1 MSAGLSSS
9 VPHLTRE
16 KDEEDGVEGGGWGGF
31 GECDPRGDAEW
42 YAEDDA
48 DVAACLFP
56 LYQDRKQ
63 GREAQSLLKMDLH
76 YSHKVDPVKPTA
88 ESRLYK
94 ETLNKHNIIPLFVPG
109 ACTDE
114 VQECDTVLNKP
125 FKGGVKDGFRNYL
138 HGQYDEWKA
147 AGKDPNAWTPLF
159 GMEQLKPR
167 VTSWVEEGLKRIR
180 TPAMKTALIDAF
192 KRDGR
197 FAEIRSAVCQAAAAS
212 DLEKAKSVI
221 ALEKLFQQEMTE
233 EEEEDVQELDAG
245 DDEGLELVCEDFA
258 AVVV

>member
-1 MSAGLSSS
+1 MPYKNAVIARLAL
-9 VPHLTRE
+9 P
-16 KDEEDGVEGGGWGGF
+16 
-31 GECDPRGDAEW
+31 
-42 YAEDDA
+42 A
-48 DVAACLFP
+48 D
-56 LYQDRKQ
+56 QRTM
-63 GREAQSLLKMDLH
+63 LKMDLH
-76 YSHKVDPVKPTA
+76 YSHKVDPAKPTA

-94 ETLNKHNIIPLFVPG
+94 DTLNKHCIIPLFVPG

-114 VQECDTVLNKP
+114 VQECDTVLNEP

-167 VTSWVEEGLKRIR
+167 VTSWVEEGMKRIR
-180 TPAMKTALIDAF
+180 TPAMKTTLIDAF

-245 DDEGLELVCEDFA
+245 DDEGLELVCEGFA